1 MEDSLSCLGAAAA
14 AAGSKAAAAGK
25 ALFSDNSPETASS
38 VTSCQSTETGCD
50 SCLGAAAAA
59 GSKAMFSDN
68 SPKTPLSSVTSQ
80 RTETGCDSCSEQQ
93 VNKYSD
99 LFPPNLNQ
107 FVQL

>member
-25 ALFSDNSPETASS
+25 VLFSDNSPETASS
-38 VTSCQSTETGCD
+38 VTSSQSTEGCD

-93 VNKYSD
+93 VIKYSD